1 VSPVRP
7 TIGLLRIVSCFAVLA
22 AAGCAPRLAGVAVEP
37 TGPPRSA
44 GAIEPIDAAFAP
56 ETLPRAAEFAGAT
69 FTVVRGEV
77 TNIHPYTIFGEP
89 KPGPELFGVLT
100 VRATNDGDARIDYV
114 FDFEAFRL
122 RTYSG
127 AVLETVHPVG
137 TYDFSTL
144 GPGAADLEDGLVFPL
159 RVAYE
164 LDGAAL
170 LIGKP
175 PDQPAVIELTAPP
188 AVDAPSTI
196 PASAGDVRVGPL
208 SWTLLG
214 GRMAL
219 DGPAG
224 VCCPKT
230 GVRANADERF
240 VTLTLRAVVRGSR
253 YGRAT
258 ISSDLVTLLADGVAF
273 EPLQFQGQ
281 ANVQEGQSLQ
291 LEPVFLIDAA
301 ATTLQLRVGAEG
313 TSSSETIDLEVT
325 TP

>member
-1 VSPVRP
+1 MRP

-44 GAIEPIDAAFAP
+44 GAIEAIDATFEP

-77 TNIHPYTIFGEP
+77 TNIHPYTILGEP
-89 KPGPELFGVLT
+89 RPGTQLYGVLT
-100 VRATNDGDARIDYV
+100 VHATNGTDARIAYV
-114 FDFEAFRL
+114 FNTEAFRL

-127 AVLETVHPVG
+127 AILEAVDPIG
-137 TYDFSTL
+137 SYDFSGL
-144 GPGAADLEDGLVFPL
+144 APGAVDVEDGLVFPL
-159 RVAYE
+159 RAVDE
-164 LDGAAL
+164 FEGAAL

-175 PDQPAVIELTAPP
+175 PDAPAVIELTAPP
-188 AVDAPSTI
+188 AVDVPPTI
-196 PASAGDVRVGPL
+196 AASVSDVRVGPL
-208 SWTLLG
+208 SWTLIG
-214 GRMAL
+214 GQMAL

-258 ISSDLVTLLADGVAF
+258 ISSDLVSLLADGVAF